1 VAQKRVNYRFE
12 RAERERLQAERKAA
26 RDLRKQERH
35 KEETDADTAAVTAA
49 PGTPPTDGA

>member
-1 VAQKRVNYRFE
+1 VNYRFE

-35 KEETDADTAAVTAA
+35 KEETDADTAAVTVA
-49 PGTPPTDGA
+49 PGTTPTDGA